1 MVLKTKTVL
10 YIIAI
15 IKRSPFF
22 SCCFTAVLPLQML
35 TFLKGRWHYPVYT
48 DELTQ
53 GHLVSFP
60 RQLLRDGIW
69 DQGSSLLIINP
80 AFISGY

>member
-10 YIIAI
+10 YIIVI

-22 SCCFTAVLPLQML
+22 SCYFTAVLSLQLL
-35 TFLKGRWHYPVYT
+35 TILKGRWHYPIYT

-53 GHLVSFP
+53 GHLVTFP
-60 RQLLRDGIW
+60 RQLLCGGFGTRA
-69 DQGSSLLIINP
+69 LV
-80 AFISGY
+80 F